1 MHADMALRQFG
12 LSLLLDGKGED
23 HVMEATVVHF
33 RTIKCRTHYHGQKGH
48 AGPVGTSRHTKGHV
62 DSLDEVTH
70 NMHEVTHRLTI
81 ERVVLH

>member
-1 MHADMALRQFG
+1 MFIFAPSNVAHTIMVKSKR
-12 LSLLLDGKGED
+12 
-23 HVMEATVVHF
+23 AT
-33 RTIKCRTHYHGQKGH
+33 
-48 AGPVGTSRHTKGHV
+48 PVGTSRHTKGHV